1 MLTAM
6 NQFNSGTPLLDIR
19 KLIEGNSYDVLAYV
33 NNVKSGITVNET
45 GYYSFYVKDCNGNI
59 IPARLFNVAEFYEAG
74 FSANSLKNKPVKLSC
89 IAQIVYGQWSLLV
102 KEISEW
108 TGDFDYKSFKGFVEY
123 DEKYLTDEFSQTGSF
138 LPVNFCTKGLA
149 SICDGKC
156 GGFALYLGI
165 VFKKLHAIGVN
176 NGIYE
181 DILLHIA
188 AMAASAYF
196 QHLEMKDSFGFV
208 SRETSL
214 KTLYSYCVQDISDKE
229 LILDAIAGLI
239 ELGEPRFLESALV
252 VKTFKDTLME
262 LNMISA
268 VNKVPQGSAVTVNG
282 LQLFNV

>member
-156 GGFALYLGI
+156 GGFALYL
-165 VFKKLHAIGVN
+165 A
-176 NGIYE
+176 
-181 DILLHIA
+181 
-188 AMAASAYF
+188 
-196 QHLEMKDSFGFV
+196 
-208 SRETSL
+208 
-214 KTLYSYCVQDISDKE
+214 LYLRNFMQ
-229 LILDAIAGLI
+229 
-239 ELGEPRFLESALV
+239 
-252 VKTFKDTLME
+252 
-262 LNMISA
+262 
-268 VNKVPQGSAVTVNG
+268 
-282 LQLFNV
+282 

>member
-6 NQFNSGTPLLDIR
+6 NQFNGGTPLLDIR

-45 GYYSFYVKDCNGNI
+45 GYYSFYVKDCNGNV

-123 DEKYLTDEFSQTGSF
+123 DEKYLTEEFSQTGSF
-138 LPVNFCTKGLA
+138 LPVNFCTKGLT

-165 VFKKLHAIGVN
+165 VFKKLHAMGTYSGV
-176 NGIYE
+176 YE
-181 DILLHIA
+181 DTLLRIA
-188 AMAASAYF
+188 TRSASVYF
-196 QHLEMKDSFGFV
+196 NYLELKDNFGFV
-208 SRETSL
+208 SKEVIL
-214 KTLYSYCVQDISDKE
+214 KTLYSYCIQDVNDVE
-229 LILDAIAGLI
+229 LILDAMTGLTD
-239 ELGEPRFLESALV
+239 LGEPQFLESALV
-252 VKTFKDTLME
+252 VKVFKDTLVE

-268 VNKVPQGSAVTVNG
+268 VNKVPKGSAVTVNG
-282 LQLFNV
+282 LQLFSV